1 MDARTFR
8 RAWIAVSGALL
19 VNAFLLAML
28 PWPVRQKCV
37 KPDLEVVMPVH
48 LVQIRHTKPAPAGP
62 EEPPPEQKEAPKAPE
77 EIPAALP
84 DVSIRRPVPD
94 TSRMSLEVPSLNFEI
109 NANLAGGVAVAPP
122 PAAVGPTVFASAA
135 AKAIWDQ
142 GEVDQVPVPVS
153 QVKPLYPY
161 RARRLQLDGKVRVRF
176 LVKED
181 GQVSGLEIVESVPPG
196 VFDDSVR
203 SALAKWRFSPGKV
216 NGKPVCTR
224 VATTIEFKFEDE

>member
-37 KPDLEVVMPVH
+37 QPDLEVVMPVH
-48 LVQIRHTKPAPAGP
+48 LVQIRHTKPAPSEP
-62 EEPPPEQKEAPKAPE
+62 EEPPPEPKEAPKPPE
-77 EIPAALP
+77 EIP

-94 TSRMSLEVPSLNFEI
+94 TSRMSLEVPSLSFEI

-122 PAAVGPTVFASAA
+122 AAAGPTVFASAP
-135 AKAIWDQ
+135 AKVIWDQ

-153 QVKPLYPY
+153 QAKPLYPY
-161 RARRLQLDGKVRVRF
+161 RARRLQLDGMVRVRF

-181 GQVSGLEIVESVPPG
+181 GRVSGIEIVESVPPG

-203 SALAKWRFSPGKV
+203 SALAGWRFSPGKV
-216 NGKPVCTR
+216 NGKTVCTR
-224 VATTIEFKFEDE
+224 VATSIEFKFEDQ

>member
-48 LVQIRHTKPAPAGP
+48 LVRIRHTKPAPPEP
-62 EEPPPEQKEAPKAPE
+62 EEPPPEQKEAPKTPE
-77 EIPAALP
+77 EIP

-109 NANLAGGVAVAPP
+109 NPNLAGGVAVAPP
-122 PAAVGPTVFASAA
+122 AAAAAVGPTVFASAP
-135 AKAIWDQ
+135 AKVIWDQ

-161 RARRLQLDGKVRVRF
+161 RARRLQLDGKVGVRF

-181 GQVSGLEIVESVPPG
+181 GRVSGLEIVESVPPG

-203 SALAKWRFSPGKV
+203 SALGKWRFSPGKV
-216 NGKPVCTR
+216 NGKTVCTR
-224 VATTIEFKFEDE
+224 VATSIEFKFEDQ